1 MSHIV
6 TIRTQV
12 QNPLAL
18 RAACTRLGLAEPV
31 QGTFE
36 LFAGQ
41 TASGLAVELP
51 GWRCPIVCDAGAGAL
66 AYDNFSGH
74 WGYRASW
81 NDSTRPMQ
89 PRWSCSKRTAR
100 DTSLWSNAWMTARS
114 SSSFKS
120 PEVLDEDD

>member
-18 RAACTRLGLAEPV
+18 RAACTRLGLAQPV

-41 TASGLAVELP
+41 STSGLGVQLP
-51 GWRCPIVCDAGAGAL
+51 GWRYPIVCDTGARTL
-66 AYDNFSGH
+66 AYDNFSGQ
-74 WGYRASW
+74 WGDQHELEKLLQAYAAEVVLL
-81 NDSTRPMQ
+81 D
-89 PRWSCSKRTAR
+89 AR
-100 DTSLWSNAWMTARS
+100 RQGHSVVEQR
-114 SSSFKS
+114 
-120 PEVLDEDD
+120 LDDGSIKLTVHIEGGAG

>member
-41 TASGLAVELP
+41 TASGLAVQLP
-51 GWRCPIVCDAGAGAL
+51 GWRYPIVCDASAGTL

-74 WGYRASW
+74 WGDQRELERFHQAYAAEVVLLE
-81 NDSTRPMQ
+81 
-89 PRWSCSKRTAR
+89 AR
-100 DTSLWSNAWMTARS
+100 RQGHLVVEQR
-114 SSSFKS
+114 
-120 PEVLDEDD
+120 LDDGSIKLIVQVAGGAG